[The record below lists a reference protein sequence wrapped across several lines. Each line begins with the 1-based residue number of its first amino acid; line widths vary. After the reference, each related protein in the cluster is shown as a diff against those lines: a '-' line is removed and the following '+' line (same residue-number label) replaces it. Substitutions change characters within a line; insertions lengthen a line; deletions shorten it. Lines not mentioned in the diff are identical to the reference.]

1 MKHSC
6 RALLLAAAAL
16 ASLPHG
22 AAAQT
27 YRIDPDHTF
36 PSFEV
41 PHLRIS
47 LFRGQFTRTQGTIV
61 LDRAV
66 GTGMVDIVID
76 AASIRFGHPVMDKK
90 MQEPDYFDVQ
100 KHPQITYRGRTMR
113 FENGKPVEIQGEL
126 TLLGNTRPLA
136 LKVLSFNCVEHPLL
150 KKEVCGADA
159 TGSFDRTDFGL
170 ATGAQR
176 HGSSVTLRI
185 QVEGVRAD

>member
-1 MKHSC
+1 MKRSSI
-6 RALLLAAAAL
+6 LVLFAAAAL
-16 ASLPHG
+16 ALLPQG

-47 LFRGQFTRTQGTIV
+47 LFRGQFTRTQGSIV
-61 LDRAV
+61 LDRAA
-66 GTGMVDIVID
+66 GTGTVDIVID
-76 AASIRFGHPVMDKK
+76 ASSIRFGHPVMDKK

-100 KHPQITYRGRTMR
+100 RHPQITYRGRSMR
-113 FENGKPVEIQGEL
+113 FEGGKPVEVQGEL
-126 TLLGNTRPLA
+126 TLLGNTRPLT
-136 LKVLSFNCVEHPLL
+136 LQVLSFDCVQHPLL